1 MQVGLGDTFSSVI
14 SEILCLNDWEIHQ
27 LQQKFSTQPESR
39 EAINQ
44 DVLWRTPPVING
56 FLVKMNENNL
66 PMWMTFIDYE
76 RDTD

>member
-1 MQVGLGDTFSSVI
+1 MI
-14 SEILCLNDWEIHQ
+14 SKILCLNDWEIHQ
-27 LQQKFSTQPESR
+27 IQQKFSTQPKNR

-44 DVLWRTPPVING
+44 DVLWRTPVTNE

-76 RDTD
+76 KVTD

>member
-1 MQVGLGDTFSSVI
+1 MHVGLGDTFSSVI
-14 SEILCLNDWEIHQ
+14 FKILCLNDWEIHQ

-44 DVLWRTPPVING
+44 DVLWRTLPVIDE

-76 RDTD
+76 KDTD